1 MKKKVLVD
9 LITSHYE
16 NDSITFFNATLE
28 VLKEM
33 KEIGDDLLVNRI
45 QEVILPHL
53 KVVPARKE
61 DKYMREMSKEEWEKY
76 FKDNP
81 FNLVPQEEHF

>member
-1 MKKKVLVD
+1 MKKKVIVD

-16 NDSITFFNATLE
+16 NDPITFFNVTLE

-33 KEIGDDLLVNRI
+33 KENGDDLLVNRI

-53 KVVPARKE
+53 KVMPKRKE
-61 DKYMREMSKEEWEKY
+61 DNYERLLTREEWEELK
-76 FKDNP
+76 NSP